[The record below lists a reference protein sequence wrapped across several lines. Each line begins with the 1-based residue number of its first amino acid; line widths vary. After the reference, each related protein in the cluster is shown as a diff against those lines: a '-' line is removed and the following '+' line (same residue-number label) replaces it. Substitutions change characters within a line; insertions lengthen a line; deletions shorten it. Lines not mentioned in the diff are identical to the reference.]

1 MSNKSITINVQT
13 GERTE
18 GTIQPHVEK
27 PEPLPWNVSRMN
39 EYPPLVNLADAMYWA
54 SKGDDSHLTAYYAAC
69 EAVKT
74 KYPKPEAE

>member
-1 MSNKSITINVQT
+1 MSKQTIINVQT

-18 GTIQPHVEK
+18 ATVEAVDTVDIGYELK
-27 PEPLPWNVSRMN
+27 REL
-39 EYPPLVNLADAMYWA
+39 EYPSLKKLADAMYWA